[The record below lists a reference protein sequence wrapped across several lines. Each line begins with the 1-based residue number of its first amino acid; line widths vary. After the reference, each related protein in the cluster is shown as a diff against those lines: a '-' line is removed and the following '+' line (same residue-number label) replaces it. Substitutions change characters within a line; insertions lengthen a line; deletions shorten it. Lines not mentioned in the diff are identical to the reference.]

1 MQVSPEETRT
11 VSPMTILAVIVI
23 YRLLPMESSSLVTL
37 LASAKQAEGSGIRL
51 KVVVADNTPGGQ
63 TISELPDS
71 VTYRAYPDNPGLS
84 LPYNDSLALAAAEG
98 FDWLLTLDQD
108 TRLPVNFVE
117 GMASAARAFDGSDEV
132 AAVVPRIEDA
142 GRLISPFHFARGYMP
157 KVLPASLQGIA
168 PRHASALNSAS
179 LLRVRS
185 LRELGGYDPSFP
197 LHNSDTRLYQRLDEA
212 GKRVAVTDVRI
223 EHELSILR
231 REERMSPERY
241 RLMLRDE
248 CRFWDSHM
256 GAPGR
261 IERMV
266 RLLGRYAKGGSPQ
279 GGCCLSACDLFR
291 TEISHSDAPRRPG
304 PQR

>member
-1 MQVSPEETRT
+1 
-11 VSPMTILAVIVI
+11 
-23 YRLLPMESSSLVTL
+23 
-37 LASAKQAEGSGIRL
+37 
-51 KVVVADNTPGGQ
+51 
-63 TISELPDS
+63 
-71 VTYRAYPDNPGLS
+71 
-84 LPYNDSLALAAAEG
+84 
-98 FDWLLTLDQD
+98 
-108 TRLPVNFVE
+108 
-117 GMASAARAFDGSDEV
+117 
-132 AAVVPRIEDA
+132 
-142 GRLISPFHFARGYMP
+142 MP

-266 RLLGRYAKGGSPQ
+266 RLLGRYAKGVLHREDVAFQRVTAAEIGYRMWTRRSTRLRVGS
-279 GGCCLSACDLFR
+279 AR
-291 TEISHSDAPRRPG
+291 T
-304 PQR
+304 